1 MYLKFVINNDHKS
14 TATLM
19 HESKSYCVAKDDK
32 GFRVYYDRD
41 KGLYES
47 VNNDAWLNCFVMNES
62 GKTID
67 KIDASMIR

>member
-1 MYLKFVINNDHKS
+1 MYLKFMVHNGREETLS
-14 TATLM
+14 TT

-32 GFRVYYDRD
+32 GFRVYYDRE

-47 VNNDAWLNCFVMNES
+47 VNKDSWLNCFVMNES

-67 KIDASMIR
+67 KIEADYG